1 MHGVFS
7 GTVRWYIGETKTPRE
22 LTDIYLPLPTE
33 NLQLINLWNFREF
46 FANRILYWLI
56 LFLMYL
62 IGEKSHFFLP
72 DKVMCGVI
80 FCIDANRV
88 GSFCLACGWQRVRSL
103 DTVYN
108 RSYLF
113 NFYFKFT
120 IFNVESEAR
129 CQTNIKS
136 LRIGEKTQ
144 TCHAPNLKS
153 WFENWEL
160 RGIPPLSTAQNTV
173 YYGISWTENSE

>member
-1 MHGVFS
+1 MKFWRIFRQPYLV
-7 GTVRWYIGETKTPRE
+7 
-22 LTDIYLPLPTE
+22 LTDIVPYVF
-33 NLQLINLWNFREF
+33 NWWKI
-46 FANRILYWLI
+46 
-56 LFLMYL
+56 
-62 IGEKSHFFLP
+62 SFFLP

-88 GSFCLACGWQRVRSL
+88 GSFCLPCGWQRVRSL

-144 TCHAPNLKS
+144 TCHCPKKCAKS
-153 WFENWEL
+153 EVMIWEL
-160 RGIPPLSTAQNTV
+160 RAQRHPPLSTAQNTV
-173 YYGISWTENSE
+173 YYGISWTESSE